1 MTFLNLSIVNVKNFF
16 LQISFRKLKSKYE
29 IILGWS
35 FDVRD
40 CFLCVHRFLEVA
52 VGFCCFEYEKPAKKR
67 FFKLFVISP
76 VQWIA
81 WTQNYFFFNKVTKRD
96 VLARGKKIRF
106 FHECHAIFDFLGK
119 WLLSLFMADHLLVAM
134 DKKNLTALTLLDLSK
149 AFDGLNHNKLLAKL
163 SSVGASP
170 HVVNWFKSYLT
181 GRSQSVRINS
191 ILSDPLPIT
200 HGVPQGAI
208 LSPLLFCIHLN
219 DLPCAPQKCV
229 VLNHMSKVPRSSC
242 PFLYLT

>member
-52 VGFCCFEYEKPAKKR
+52 VGFCSFEYEKPAKNR

-119 WLLSLFMADHLLVAM
+119 WLLMDGWICWSTTVLLSWFAM
-134 DKKNLTALTLLDLSK
+134 NSCKQKQNAILM
-149 AFDGLNHNKLLAKL
+149 LNHHFTTKVRSDTFIQWRFTKVQPQISSCLELKYQAALATRK
-163 SSVGASP
+163 
-170 HVVNWFKSYLT
+170 
-181 GRSQSVRINS
+181 
-191 ILSDPLPIT
+191 
-200 HGVPQGAI
+200 
-208 LSPLLFCIHLN
+208 
-219 DLPCAPQKCV
+219 
-229 VLNHMSKVPRSSC
+229 KVP
-242 PFLYLT
+242 

>member
-1 MTFLNLSIVNVKNFF
+1 MGFTRKRLIPVAFYNTWSSPSFIKITRYTNLTFLNLSIVNVKNFF

-52 VGFCCFEYEKPAKKR
+52 VGFCSFEYEKPAKNR

-96 VLARGKKIRF
+96 VLAKGKKIRL
-106 FHECHAIFDFLGK
+106 FHECLAI
-119 WLLSLFMADHLLVAM
+119 
-134 DKKNLTALTLLDLSK
+134 
-149 AFDGLNHNKLLAKL
+149 
-163 SSVGASP
+163 
-170 HVVNWFKSYLT
+170 
-181 GRSQSVRINS
+181 S
-191 ILSDPLPIT
+191 IFSEN
-200 HGVPQGAI
+200 G
-208 LSPLLFCIHLN
+208 S
-219 DLPCAPQKCV
+219 
-229 VLNHMSKVPRSSC
+229 
-242 PFLYLT
+242 